1 MQTLVD
7 LGMTT
12 PNILTNTT
20 EIYNTTFTLSS
31 EWITLTQTLG
41 LATQE
46 QTYLLWLWLDTALQV
61 TWNRLPDK
69 GDY

>member
-1 MQTLVD
+1 MK
-7 LGMTT
+7 T

-46 QTYLLWLWLDTALQV
+46 QTYLLWLWLDTALSV
-61 TWNRLPDK
+61 TWNRLPDD